1 MLLLR
6 TITISETDLKSYNWH
21 LTEFVCEFESV
32 KLLIRGDMLIVNV
45 LILKEKKKIS
55 KFVFSFHSLMSPPP
69 LIALE
74 QFRQENNEK
83 VPVPDSK
90 NT

>member
-1 MLLLR
+1 
-6 TITISETDLKSYNWH
+6 
-21 LTEFVCEFESV
+21 
-32 KLLIRGDMLIVNV
+32 MLIANV
-45 LILKEKKKIS
+45 LILKNNKKKKAS

-83 VPVPDSK
+83 VPVPD
-90 NT
+90 